1 MTDLPKPSAP
11 EASPSV
17 DSPAQAR
24 VRRVYEP
31 PHCEKKRSI
40 HRVTLLSGMGVMSMG
55 VLSMTAG

>member
-11 EASPSV
+11 EAVASA

-24 VRRVYEP
+24 SRRPYEP

-40 HRVTLLSGMGVMSMG
+40 HRVTLLSGMGVYEHG
-55 VLSMTAG
+55 RD